1 MVNPGPGLTIN
12 TNFISNFK
20 SYGFPIFNEGYSKS
34 ASSALIL
41 ISPFLL
47 TIKRLYNDACIIL
60 YFSCTILY
68 EEFGDTKEVIRIR
81 KSKDRQHNGKK
92 KNDKRTD
99 NDLQN
104 IAQNSKE

>member
-1 MVNPGPGLTIN
+1 MHVLYY
-12 TNFISNFK
+12 ISLAQFCMK
-20 SYGFPIFNEGYSKS
+20 S
-34 ASSALIL
+34 
-41 ISPFLL
+41 
-47 TIKRLYNDACIIL
+47 
-60 YFSCTILY
+60 
-68 EEFGDTKEVIRIR
+68 